1 MADRAD
7 ARLRLHEDVPL
18 FREAI
23 AFTAATTGF
32 AGQVIEKD
40 YFCTILLDDFA
51 RHGGVD
57 LIFKG
62 GTCLAKAHA
71 GFYRLSEDL
80 DFTIPMPVDA
90 SRTQRSRAADTI
102 KHAVANIARRLPGFS
117 CHTELKGSNDSAQ
130 YSGVVNYHSVL
141 SGEQETILID
151 VSVREP
157 ALTPAATLATRTL
170 LLDPISGQPAVPV
183 LDVACISALE
193 AMAEKYRAALSR
205 RDVAIRDFYDLDY
218 AVQHLFL
225 DLGSLSFV
233 DMVRRKLAIPD
244 NPPVDVGEERML
256 ALRRQVDAKLK
267 PVLRE
272 KEFRDFVLDRAIALV
287 VDMAARVT

>member
-1 MADRAD
+1 MTDRAD
-7 ARLRLHEDVPL
+7 ARFRLHEDVPL

-23 AFTAATTGF
+23 AFTAAKTGF

-40 YFCTILLDDFA
+40 YFSTILLDDFA
-51 RHGGVD
+51 RHGGAD

-62 GTCLAKAHA
+62 GTCLAKVHA

-80 DFTIPMPVDA
+80 DFAIPMLVNA
-90 SRTQRSRAADTI
+90 SRTERSLAADAA
-102 KHAVANIARRLPGFS
+102 KRAVADVARRLPRFS
-117 CHTELKGSNDSAQ
+117 CHTELKGSNDSSQ
-130 YSGVVNYHSVL
+130 YSGVVTYPSVL

-157 ALTPAATLATRTL
+157 ALTPAVTLAARTL

-183 LDVACISALE
+183 LDIACITALE

-218 AVQHLFL
+218 AVRHLSLEL
-225 DLGSLSFV
+225 DSPTFV
-233 DMVRRKLAIPD
+233 DMVRRKLAVPD

-256 ALRRQVDAKLK
+256 ALRRQVNAKLK

-272 KEFRDFVLDRAIALV
+272 RDFRDFVLDRAVALV
-287 VDMAARVT
+287 MDMSARVT